1 VLALRL
7 NVMEGEGGLPY
18 LTFNHCWTE
27 SFEESMLTYSF
38 IARHLRPRQAKGRR
52 AAACHCRGEED
63 WWSLDV
69 SERFYSDRMDG
80 YVRRYGGNE
89 RLSELECRDGEVDGF
104 ISVMLRVAMSWL

>member
-1 VLALRL
+1 
-7 NVMEGEGGLPY
+7 MEGGSGLPY
-18 LTFNHCWTE
+18 LTFDHCWTE
-27 SFEESMLTYSF
+27 SFEESMLTYSL
-38 IARHLRPRQAKGRR
+38 IARYLRPRQAKGRR

-69 SERFYSDRMDG
+69 SERSYSDRMDG

-89 RLSELECRDGEVDGF
+89 RLSEPERRDGEADGF